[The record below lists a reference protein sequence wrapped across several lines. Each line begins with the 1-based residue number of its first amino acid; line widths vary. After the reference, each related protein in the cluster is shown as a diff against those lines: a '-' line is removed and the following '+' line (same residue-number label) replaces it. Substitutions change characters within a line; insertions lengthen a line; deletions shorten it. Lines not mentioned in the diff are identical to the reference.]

1 MEAKGSAMKVAVT
14 VWGDRVSPVFDSARN
29 LLIAEIENAQVARTS
44 YQRFDPE
51 MVSQLA
57 RMLRAQGV
65 DAIICGAVSEAPATL
80 LEGAGFELIPF
91 IAGDVDQVLKNFIKK
106 KPVWKELIMPGCGR
120 NICCRGKIRK
130 GREIKNIVP
139 EERGV
144 ESRGMRM
151 LDRAENCHGNTF
163 HRHEHTDTRRRFS
176 K

>member
-1 MEAKGSAMKVAVT
+1 MEEKGSAIKVAVT
-14 VWGDRVSPVFDSARN
+14 VWEDRVSPVFDSARN
-29 LLIAEIENAQVARTS
+29 LLIAEIENAQVTRTS
-44 YQRFDPE
+44 YLRFDPE

-91 IAGDVDQVLKNFIKK
+91 IASDVDRVLKNFIKA
-106 KPVWKELIMPGCGR
+106 KPVWKELRMPGCGR

-130 GREIKNIVP
+130 RLEMNNIAQESV
-139 EERGV
+139 V
-144 ESRGMRM
+144 ASRGMGMGGR
-151 LDRAENCHGNTF
+151 DDTCHGNTF
-163 HRHEHTDTRRRFS
+163 HRHKNTDTRRRFR